1 MPEIHFLTADCGHII
16 TAENLGGKCS
26 KCGKLCCKNCLLK
39 LDGKLFCLAC
49 FKEKLRENGLNFG

>member
-26 KCGKLCCKNCLLK
+26 KCGKLCCKNCLLR
-39 LDGKLFCLAC
+39 LNDELLCPNC
-49 FKEKLRENGLNFG
+49 FKEKLKTP